1 MPRTSM
7 PGELKELSRQIRL
20 LTKRCKR
27 QEAAERDRG
36 SRVGQVRQRCAPD
49 SLVCLLVYILSNYVV
64 ELAADFVLGKGWKN
78 GRVHCTG
85 CDDVIAAVEWGYI
98 RTPLDILLDLELE
111 PLKLLSAAAVLAAAK
126 YVLEHRLAAWVET
139 QNRDHGVAPSRH
151 LLVHHALTCVP
162 NMVPREVR
170 SRLLRQISGPV
181 RKQRKFLASFRRRWG
196 ARYGRLRAEDVVGV
210 EERRRKASGFKH
222 SCTAGRVGL
231 NHRPCALVL
240 VTQA

>member
-85 CDDVIAAVEWGYI
+85 CDDV
-98 RTPLDILLDLELE
+98 
-111 PLKLLSAAAVLAAAK
+111 
-126 YVLEHRLAAWVET
+126 
-139 QNRDHGVAPSRH
+139 
-151 LLVHHALTCVP
+151 
-162 NMVPREVR
+162 
-170 SRLLRQISGPV
+170 
-181 RKQRKFLASFRRRWG
+181 
-196 ARYGRLRAEDVVGV
+196 
-210 EERRRKASGFKH
+210 
-222 SCTAGRVGL
+222 
-231 NHRPCALVL
+231 
-240 VTQA
+240 